1 MFSCSDDREAE
12 ITMAILNQAITAFND
27 FVYGYILVYVLLA
40 AGIYFS
46 FRSRF
51 MQIRHFRES
60 CHLLFEKNDDSN
72 ATTGF
77 QAVMVSLASRVG
89 VGTIA
94 GVATALAA
102 GGSGAVFW
110 MWITAVFGG
119 ATALV
124 ESTLAQLY
132 KQKTGP
138 SRFRGG
144 PAYYM
149 KKAFHVRWVGLIFSI
164 SLLGCYA
171 YGSEALQANLI
182 TSSLQHYFGTS
193 QTFNI
198 VMGIILSAATAYAI
212 FGGQKHIAKIT
223 SVLVPVMG
231 GVYIIF
237 TLVIIICNAGRLP
250 GVFADIF
257 RNAFNFREIS
267 AGVSGSCVMWG
278 VKRGLFSNEAGMGS
292 APNAAATVETSHPVK
307 QGLIEMLAVYIGT
320 IILCSCTALMV
331 LCTGVDMAGKSALPL
346 VQEAVSGQ
354 FGEFGVLVITFSVF
368 MFAFS
373 TIIGNYYYTEP
384 NVEYILNRKS
394 NFVIFRI
401 SIILF
406 IFLGCVIDT
415 SLAWNIADTTIF
427 FMTIVNV
434 PTILVLSGKFMKTLK
449 NYEDQQKR
457 HQDPYFLASAVSIED
472 TDYWKESDR
481 PEIEK
486 LVKSSE
492 KINAG

>member
-1 MFSCSDDREAE
+1 M
-12 ITMAILNQAITAFND
+12 ITALNDLVTAFND

-40 AGIYFS
+40 AGIFFT
-46 FRSRF
+46 FRSGF
-51 MQIRHFRES
+51 MQLRHFKES
-60 CHLLFEKNDDSN
+60 CGLLFEKNEDEN

-124 ESTLAQLY
+124 ESTMAQVY
-132 KQKTGP
+132 KEKTGK
-138 SRFRGG
+138 SKFRGG

-149 KKAFHVRWVGLIFSI
+149 QKVFKVRWVGLIFSL

-182 TSSLQHYFGTS
+182 TSAVSHYFGDST
-193 QTFNI
+193 TFHVI
-198 VMGIILSAATAYAI
+198 MGLILAGATAYAI

-231 GVYIIF
+231 GVYILF
-237 TLVIIICNAGRLP
+237 VIAIIVCNAGNLP
-250 GVFADIF
+250 GVFAGIF
-257 RNAFNFREIS
+257 ANAFDFKTIM
-267 AGVSGSCVMWG
+267 AGVSGSAIMWG

-331 LCTGVDMAGKSALPL
+331 LSTGVEMAGMSALPL
-346 VQEAVSGQ
+346 VQAAVAKQ
-354 FGEFGVLVITFSVF
+354 FGEFGIFVISFSVF

-384 NVEYILNRKS
+384 NVEYMLNRKS
-394 NFVIFRI
+394 NYVAFRI
-401 SIILF
+401 SIVVF
-406 IFLGCVIDT
+406 VFLGCVIDT
-415 SLAWNIADTTIF
+415 SLAWNIADMTIF

-434 PTILVLSGKFMKTLK
+434 PTILLLTKKFMAVLK
-449 NYEDQQKR
+449 NYEDQQKAGKN
-457 HQDPYFLASAVSIED
+457 PYFIASECGIDD
-472 TDYWKESDR
+472 TDYWKDSDR
-481 PEIEK
+481 EEIEA
-486 LVKSSE
+486 LVK
-492 KINAG
+492 